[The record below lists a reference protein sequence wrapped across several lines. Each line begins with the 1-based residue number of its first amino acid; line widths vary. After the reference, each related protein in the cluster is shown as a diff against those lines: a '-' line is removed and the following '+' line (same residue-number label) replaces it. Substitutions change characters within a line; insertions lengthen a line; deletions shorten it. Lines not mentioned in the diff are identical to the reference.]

1 MYIYIYLLYTTH
13 MILPKHQAR
22 PVGCSIFRRQV
33 WSPHG
38 PDGSLELFDG
48 LRFAGTLGLRM
59 AEIGS

>member
-1 MYIYIYLLYTTH
+1 